1 MNNYRIK
8 IIAVILMFIDHIYH
22 ILGSVYD
29 VPIIFTWLGRL
40 SAPLFFYMVAEGMYH
55 TRNPK
60 KMLIRLYLASV
71 GMELLN
77 LIYNSIKP
85 EYGYFVR
92 NGIFQTLFLVALY
105 IFFIQQYR
113 KQDSQEGK
121 RKVALWM
128 CIPVGV
134 NVLIMLLNTLLPI
147 PLLKYSSIVF
157 PLLLSV
163 EGSFVFVMLGIG
175 FFIYR
180 EQKKAMIIF
189 YSAFSAI
196 FFLPALGELTVQ
208 NIFFENFQWMMIFSL
223 PIILSYNGKK
233 GKSLKYF
240 FYVFYP
246 AHIYLLTL
254 IQLFAASKGS

>member
-8 IIAVILMFIDHIYH
+8 IIAVILMFTDHIYH

-29 VPIIFTWLGRL
+29 VPILLTWIGRL
-40 SAPLFFYMVAEGMYH
+40 SAPLFFYMTAEGMYH

-71 GMELLN
+71 GMQLLN

-113 KQDSQEGK
+113 KQDDQGGK
-121 RKVALWM
+121 RKVIVWM
-128 CIPVGV
+128 CLPVLI
-134 NVLIMLLNTLLPI
+134 NVLIMFLNGILPL
-147 PLLKYSSIVF
+147 PVLQYSSIIF

-163 EGSFVFVMLGIG
+163 EGSFVFVILGIG
-175 FFIYR
+175 FFLFR
-180 EQKKAMIIF
+180 ENKKAMIIF

-196 FFLPALGELTVQ
+196 FFLPVLGEFTLQ
-208 NIFFENFQWMMIFSL
+208 NILFENFQWMMIFSL
-223 PIILSYNGKK
+223 PIILSYNGEK
-233 GKSLKYF
+233 GRSLKYF
-240 FYVFYP
+240 FYIFYP

-254 IQLFAASKGS
+254 IQLLVASK